1 MPNRTLVALDTMGRT
16 LRDLRVSVTDR
27 SNFRCRYCMPRERFG
42 KEHNFLPKSEILS
55 YEEIQKFVLACK
67 PLGLRKVRITGGEPL
82 LRKDLPK
89 LVRHI
94 SDLGLEVA
102 LTTNGSLLK
111 REAAS
116 LAEAG
121 LERVTI
127 SLDAVDQELHSSITD
142 SNVTVTDILDGIQ
155 DAISRGLG
163 PVKVNCV
170 VRRGVNESQ
179 IPKLVRQ
186 FRGTGAIV
194 RFIEFMDVGAT
205 NGWTPGQVVP
215 TSEILDFLS
224 KEFDLVPIMRDS
236 PSDVATR
243 WGHSDG
249 SGEIGFISSVSQPF
263 CGDCVRARLSSNGNL
278 VTCLFTS
285 VGHDMSELIRGE
297 EDVSKLTEAIKQVW
311 TRRSDM
317 YSEERSSSAYSLPR
331 VEMSYI
337 GG

>member
-1 MPNRTLVALDTMGRT
+1 MPNRTHVALDTMGRP

-27 SNFRCRYCMPRERFG
+27 CNFRCRYCMPRERFG
-42 KEHNFLPKSEILS
+42 NEHNFLPKSEILS

-89 LVRHI
+89 LVRYI

-102 LTTNGSLLK
+102 LTTNGSFLK
-111 REAAS
+111 REAAR

-121 LERVTI
+121 LDRVTI
-127 SLDAVDQELHSSITD
+127 SLDAVDQELHSRITD
-142 SNVTVTDILDGIQ
+142 SNVTVADILDGIHE
-155 DAISRGLG
+155 AISRGLG

-170 VRRGVNESQ
+170 VQRGVNESQ
-179 IPKLVRQ
+179 IPKLIRQ

-205 NGWTPGQVVP
+205 NGWTRGQVVP
-215 TSEILDFLS
+215 TSEILEFLS
-224 KEFDLVPIMRDS
+224 DEFDLVPLMRDS
-236 PSDVATR
+236 PSDVASR

-249 SGEIGFISSVSQPF
+249 SGEVGFISSVSQPF
-263 CGDCVRARLSSNGNL
+263 CGDCVRARLSSNGKL
-278 VTCLFTS
+278 FTCLFTS
-285 VGHDMSELIRGE
+285 IGHDMSELIRGE
-297 EDVSKLTEAIKQVW
+297 GDVSNLNEAIKEVW
-311 TRRSDM
+311 TRRSDR
-317 YSEERSSSAYSLPR
+317 YSEERSSDAYSLPR

>member
-1 MPNRTLVALDTMGRT
+1 MPNRTHVALDTMGRP

-27 SNFRCRYCMPRERFG
+27 CNFRCRYCMPRERFG

-89 LVRHI
+89 LVRYI

-102 LTTNGSLLK
+102 LTTNGSFLK
-111 REAAS
+111 REAAR

-121 LERVTI
+121 LDRVTI
-127 SLDAVDQELHSSITD
+127 SLDAVDQELHSRITD
-142 SNVTVTDILDGIQ
+142 SNVTVADILDGIHE
-155 DAISRGLG
+155 AISRGLG

-170 VRRGVNESQ
+170 VQRGVNESQ

-186 FRGTGAIV
+186 FRGTEAIV
-194 RFIEFMDVGAT
+194 RFIEFMDVGGT
-205 NGWTPGQVVP
+205 NGWTRGQVVP
-215 TSEILDFLS
+215 TSDILEFLS
-224 KEFDLVPIMRDS
+224 DEFDLVPLMRDS
-236 PSDVATR
+236 PSDVASR

-249 SGEIGFISSVSQPF
+249 SGEVGFISSVSQPF
-263 CGDCVRARLSSNGNL
+263 CGDCVRARLSSNGKL
-278 VTCLFTS
+278 FTCLFTS
-285 VGHDMSELIRGE
+285 IGHDMSELIRGE
-297 EDVSKLTEAIKQVW
+297 GDVSNLNEAIKEVW
-311 TRRSDM
+311 TRRSDR
-317 YSEERSSSAYSLPR
+317 YSEERSSDAYSLPR

>member
-1 MPNRTLVALDTMGRT
+1 MPNRTHVALDTMGRP

-27 SNFRCRYCMPRERFG
+27 CNFRCRYCMPRESFG

-89 LVRHI
+89 LVRYI

-102 LTTNGSLLK
+102 LTTNGSFLK
-111 REAAS
+111 REAAR

-121 LERVTI
+121 LDRVTI
-127 SLDAVDQELHSSITD
+127 SLDAVDQELHSRITD
-142 SNVTVTDILDGIQ
+142 SNVTVADILDGIHE
-155 DAISRGLG
+155 AISRGLG

-170 VRRGVNESQ
+170 VQRGVNESQ

-194 RFIEFMDVGAT
+194 RFIEFMDVGGT
-205 NGWTPGQVVP
+205 NGWTRGQVVP
-215 TSEILDFLS
+215 TSEILEFLS
-224 KEFDLVPIMRDS
+224 DEFDLVPLMRDS
-236 PSDVATR
+236 PSDVASR

-249 SGEIGFISSVSQPF
+249 SGEVGFISSVSQPF
-263 CGDCVRARLSSNGNL
+263 CGDCVRARLSSNGKL
-278 VTCLFTS
+278 FTCLFTS
-285 VGHDMSELIRGE
+285 IGHDMSELIRDEG
-297 EDVSKLTEAIKQVW
+297 DVSNLNEAIKEVW
-311 TRRSDM
+311 TRRSDR
-317 YSEERSSSAYSLPR
+317 YSEERSSDVYSLPR

>member
-1 MPNRTLVALDTMGRT
+1 MPNRTHVALDTMGRP

-27 SNFRCRYCMPRERFG
+27 CNFRCRYCMPRERFG

-89 LVRHI
+89 LVRYI

-102 LTTNGSLLK
+102 LTTNGSFLK
-111 REAAS
+111 REAAR

-121 LERVTI
+121 LDRVTI
-127 SLDAVDQELHSSITD
+127 SLDAVDQELHSRITD
-142 SNVTVTDILDGIQ
+142 SNVTVADILDGIHE
-155 DAISRGLG
+155 AISHGLG

-170 VRRGVNESQ
+170 VQRGVNESQ

-194 RFIEFMDVGAT
+194 RFIEFMDVGRT
-205 NGWTPGQVVP
+205 NGWTRGQVVP
-215 TSEILDFLS
+215 TSDILEFLS
-224 KEFDLVPIMRDS
+224 DEFDLVPLMRDS
-236 PSDVATR
+236 PSDVASR

-249 SGEIGFISSVSQPF
+249 SGEVGFISSVSQPF
-263 CGDCVRARLSSNGNL
+263 CGDCVRARLSSNGKL
-278 VTCLFTS
+278 FTCLFTS
-285 VGHDMSELIRGE
+285 IGHDMSELIRGE
-297 EDVSKLTEAIKQVW
+297 GDVSNLNEAIKEVW
-311 TRRSDM
+311 TRRSDR
-317 YSEERSSSAYSLPR
+317 YSEDRSSDTYSLPR

>member
-1 MPNRTLVALDTMGRT
+1 MPNRTHVALDTMGRP

-27 SNFRCRYCMPRERFG
+27 CNFRCRYCMPRERFG

-89 LVRHI
+89 LVRYI

-102 LTTNGSLLK
+102 LTTNGSFLK
-111 REAAS
+111 REAAR

-121 LERVTI
+121 LDRVTI
-127 SLDAVDQELHSSITD
+127 SLDAVDQELHSRITD
-142 SNVTVTDILDGIQ
+142 SNVTVADILDGIHE
-155 DAISRGLG
+155 AISRGLG

-170 VRRGVNESQ
+170 VQRGVNESQ

-205 NGWTPGQVVP
+205 NGWTRGQVVP
-215 TSEILDFLS
+215 TSEILEFLS
-224 KEFDLVPIMRDS
+224 DEFDLVPLMRDS
-236 PSDVATR
+236 PSDVASR

-249 SGEIGFISSVSQPF
+249 SGEVGFISSVSQPF
-263 CGDCVRARLSSNGNL
+263 CGDCVRARLSSNGKL
-278 VTCLFTS
+278 FTCLFTS
-285 VGHDMSELIRGE
+285 IGHDMSELIRGE
-297 EDVSKLTEAIKQVW
+297 GDVSNLNEAIKEVW
-311 TRRSDM
+311 TRRSDR
-317 YSEERSSSAYSLPR
+317 YSEDSSSDAYSLPR

>member
-1 MPNRTLVALDTMGRT
+1 MPNRTHVTLDTMGRP

-27 SNFRCRYCMPRERFG
+27 CNFRCRYCMPRERFG

-89 LVRHI
+89 LVRYI

-102 LTTNGSLLK
+102 LTTNGSFLK
-111 REAAS
+111 REAAR

-121 LERVTI
+121 LDRVTI
-127 SLDAVDQELHSSITD
+127 SLDAVDQELHSRITD
-142 SNVTVTDILDGIQ
+142 SNVTVADILDGIHE
-155 DAISRGLG
+155 AISRGLG

-170 VRRGVNESQ
+170 VQRGVNESQ

-194 RFIEFMDVGAT
+194 RFIEFMDVGGT
-205 NGWTPGQVVP
+205 NGWTRGQVVP
-215 TSEILDFLS
+215 TSEILEFLS
-224 KEFDLVPIMRDS
+224 DEFDLVPLMRDS
-236 PSDVATR
+236 PSDVASR

-249 SGEIGFISSVSQPF
+249 SGEVGFISSVSQPF
-263 CGDCVRARLSSNGNL
+263 CGDCVRARLSSNGKL
-278 VTCLFTS
+278 FTCLFTS
-285 VGHDMSELIRGE
+285 IGHDMSELIRDEG
-297 EDVSKLTEAIKQVW
+297 DVSNLNEAIKEVW
-311 TRRSDM
+311 TRRSDR
-317 YSEERSSSAYSLPR
+317 YSEERSSDVYSLPR

>member
-1 MPNRTLVALDTMGRT
+1 MPNRTHVALDTMGRP

-27 SNFRCRYCMPRERFG
+27 CNFRCRYCMPRERFG

-89 LVRHI
+89 LVRYI

-102 LTTNGSLLK
+102 LTTNGSFLK
-111 REAAS
+111 REAAR

-121 LERVTI
+121 LDRVTI
-127 SLDAVDQELHSSITD
+127 SLDAVDQELHSRITD
-142 SNVTVTDILDGIQ
+142 SNVTVADILDGIHE
-155 DAISRGLG
+155 AISRGLG

-170 VRRGVNESQ
+170 VQRGVNESQ

-194 RFIEFMDVGAT
+194 RFIEFMDVGGT
-205 NGWTPGQVVP
+205 NGWTRGQVVP
-215 TSEILDFLS
+215 TSDILEFLS
-224 KEFDLVPIMRDS
+224 DEFDLVPLMRDS
-236 PSDVATR
+236 PSDVASR

-249 SGEIGFISSVSQPF
+249 SGEVGFISSVSQPF
-263 CGDCVRARLSSNGNL
+263 CGDCVRARLSSNGKL
-278 VTCLFTS
+278 FTCLFTS
-285 VGHDMSELIRGE
+285 IGHDMSELIRGE
-297 EDVSKLTEAIKQVW
+297 GDVSNLNEAIKEVW
-311 TRRSDM
+311 TRRSDR
-317 YSEERSSSAYSLPR
+317 YSEERSSDVYSLPR

>member
-1 MPNRTLVALDTMGRT
+1 MGRP

-27 SNFRCRYCMPRERFG
+27 CNFRCRYCMPRERFG

-89 LVRHI
+89 LVRYI

-102 LTTNGSLLK
+102 LTTNGSFLK
-111 REAAS
+111 REAAR
-116 LAEAG
+116 LAESG
-121 LERVTI
+121 LDRVTI
-127 SLDAVDQELHSSITD
+127 SLDAVDQELHSRITD
-142 SNVTVTDILDGIQ
+142 SNVTVADILDGIHE
-155 DAISRGLG
+155 AISRGLG

-170 VRRGVNESQ
+170 VQRGVNESQ

-205 NGWTPGQVVP
+205 NGWTRGQVVP
-215 TSEILDFLS
+215 TSEILEFLS
-224 KEFDLVPIMRDS
+224 DEFDLVPLMRDS
-236 PSDVATR
+236 PSDVASR

-249 SGEIGFISSVSQPF
+249 SGEVGFISSVSQPF
-263 CGDCVRARLSSNGNL
+263 CGDCVRARLSSNGKL
-278 VTCLFTS
+278 FTCLFTS
-285 VGHDMSELIRGE
+285 IGHDMSELIRGE
-297 EDVSKLTEAIKQVW
+297 GDVSDLNEAIKEVW
-311 TRRSDM
+311 TRRSDR
-317 YSEERSSSAYSLPR
+317 YSEERSSDVYSLPR

>member
-1 MPNRTLVALDTMGRT
+1 MPNRTHVALDTMGRP

-27 SNFRCRYCMPRERFG
+27 CNFRCRYCMPRERFG

-89 LVRHI
+89 LVRYI

-102 LTTNGSLLK
+102 LTTNGSFLK
-111 REAAS
+111 REAAR
-116 LAEAG
+116 LAESG
-121 LERVTI
+121 LDRVTI
-127 SLDAVDQELHSSITD
+127 SLDAVDQELHSRITD
-142 SNVTVTDILDGIQ
+142 SNVTVADILDGIHE
-155 DAISRGLG
+155 AISRDLG

-170 VRRGVNESQ
+170 VQRGVNESQ

-205 NGWTPGQVVP
+205 NGWTRGQVVP
-215 TSEILDFLS
+215 TSEILEFLS
-224 KEFDLVPIMRDS
+224 DEFDLVPLMRDS
-236 PSDVATR
+236 PSDVASR

-249 SGEIGFISSVSQPF
+249 SGEVGFISSVSQPF
-263 CGDCVRARLSSNGNL
+263 CGDCVRARLSSNGKL
-278 VTCLFTS
+278 FTCLFTS
-285 VGHDMSELIRGE
+285 IGHDMSELIRGE
-297 EDVSKLTEAIKQVW
+297 GDVSDLNEAIKEVW
-311 TRRSDM
+311 TRRSDR
-317 YSEERSSSAYSLPR
+317 YSEERSSDAYSLPR

>member
-1 MPNRTLVALDTMGRT
+1 MPNRTHVALDTMGRP

-27 SNFRCRYCMPRERFG
+27 CNFRCRYCMPRERFG

-89 LVRHI
+89 LVRYI

-102 LTTNGSLLK
+102 LTTNGSFLK
-111 REAAS
+111 REAAR

-121 LERVTI
+121 LDRVTI
-127 SLDAVDQELHSSITD
+127 SLDAVDQELHSRITD
-142 SNVTVTDILDGIQ
+142 SNVTVADILDGIHE
-155 DAISRGLG
+155 AISRGLG

-170 VRRGVNESQ
+170 VQRGVNESQ

-205 NGWTPGQVVP
+205 NGWTRGEVVP
-215 TSEILDFLS
+215 TSEILEFLS
-224 KEFDLVPIMRDS
+224 DEFDLVPLMRDS
-236 PSDVATR
+236 PSDVASR

-249 SGEIGFISSVSQPF
+249 SGEVGFISSVSQPF
-263 CGDCVRARLSSNGNL
+263 CGDCVRARLSSNGKL
-278 VTCLFTS
+278 FTCLFTS
-285 VGHDMSELIRGE
+285 IGHDMSELIRGE
-297 EDVSKLTEAIKQVW
+297 GDVSNLNEAIKEVW
-311 TRRSDM
+311 TRRSDR
-317 YSEERSSSAYSLPR
+317 YSEDRSSDAYSLPR

>member
-1 MPNRTLVALDTMGRT
+1 MPNRTHVALDTMGRP

-27 SNFRCRYCMPRERFG
+27 CNFRCRYCMPRESFG

-89 LVRHI
+89 LVRYI
-94 SDLGLEVA
+94 SDLGIEVA
-102 LTTNGSLLK
+102 LTTNGSFLK
-111 REAAS
+111 REAAR

-121 LERVTI
+121 LDRVTI
-127 SLDAVDQELHSSITD
+127 SLDAVDQELHSRITD
-142 SNVTVTDILDGIQ
+142 SNVTVIDIIDGIHE
-155 DAISRGLG
+155 AISRGLG

-170 VRRGVNESQ
+170 VQRGVNESQ
-179 IPKLVRQ
+179 ITKLVRQ

-194 RFIEFMDVGAT
+194 RFIEFMDVGGT
-205 NGWTPGQVVP
+205 NGWTRGQVVP
-215 TSEILDFLS
+215 TSEILEFLS
-224 KEFDLVPIMRDS
+224 DEFDLVPLMRDS
-236 PSDVATR
+236 PSDVASR

-249 SGEIGFISSVSQPF
+249 SGEVGFISSVSQPF
-263 CGDCVRARLSSNGNL
+263 CGDCVRARLSSNGKL
-278 VTCLFTS
+278 FTCLFTS
-285 VGHDMSELIRGE
+285 IGHDMSELIRDEG
-297 EDVSKLTEAIKQVW
+297 DVSNLNEAIKEVW
-311 TRRSDM
+311 TRRSDR
-317 YSEERSSSAYSLPR
+317 YSEERSSDVYSLPR

>member
-1 MPNRTLVALDTMGRT
+1 MPNRTHVALDTMGRP

-27 SNFRCRYCMPRERFG
+27 CNFRCRYCMPRERFG

-89 LVRHI
+89 LVRYI

-102 LTTNGSLLK
+102 LTTNGSFLK
-111 REAAS
+111 REAAR

-121 LERVTI
+121 LDRVTI
-127 SLDAVDQELHSSITD
+127 SLDAVDQELHSRITD
-142 SNVTVTDILDGIQ
+142 SNVTVADILDGIHE
-155 DAISRGLG
+155 AISRGLG

-170 VRRGVNESQ
+170 VQRGVNESQ
-179 IPKLVRQ
+179 ITKLVRQ

-194 RFIEFMDVGAT
+194 RFIEFMDVGGT
-205 NGWTPGQVVP
+205 NGWTRGQVVP
-215 TSEILDFLS
+215 TSEILEFLS
-224 KEFDLVPIMRDS
+224 DEFDLVPLMRDS
-236 PSDVATR
+236 PSDVASR

-249 SGEIGFISSVSQPF
+249 SGEVGFISSVSQPF
-263 CGDCVRARLSSNGNL
+263 CGDCVRARLSSNGKL
-278 VTCLFTS
+278 FTCLFTS
-285 VGHDMSELIRGE
+285 IGHDMSELIRGE
-297 EDVSKLTEAIKQVW
+297 GDVSNLNEAIKEVW
-311 TRRSDM
+311 TRRSDR
-317 YSEERSSSAYSLPR
+317 YSEDRSSDAYSLPR

>member
-1 MPNRTLVALDTMGRT
+1 MPNRTHVALDTMGRP

-27 SNFRCRYCMPRERFG
+27 CNFRCRYCMPRERFG

-89 LVRHI
+89 LVRYI

-102 LTTNGSLLK
+102 LTTNGSFLK
-111 REAAS
+111 REAAR

-121 LERVTI
+121 LDRVTI
-127 SLDAVDQELHSSITD
+127 SLDAVDQELHSRITD
-142 SNVTVTDILDGIQ
+142 SNVTVADILDGIHE
-155 DAISRGLG
+155 AISRGLG

-170 VRRGVNESQ
+170 VQRGVNESQ

-194 RFIEFMDVGAT
+194 RFIEFMDVGGT
-205 NGWTPGQVVP
+205 NGWTRGQVVP
-215 TSEILDFLS
+215 TSDILEFLS
-224 KEFDLVPIMRDS
+224 DEFDLVPLMRDS
-236 PSDVATR
+236 PSDVASR

-249 SGEIGFISSVSQPF
+249 SGEVGFISSVSQPF
-263 CGDCVRARLSSNGNL
+263 CGDCVRARLSSNGKL
-278 VTCLFTS
+278 FTCLFTS
-285 VGHDMSELIRGE
+285 IGHDMSELIRDEG
-297 EDVSKLTEAIKQVW
+297 DVSNLNEAIKEVW
-311 TRRSDM
+311 TRRSDR
-317 YSEERSSSAYSLPR
+317 YSEDRSSDTYSLPR

>member
-1 MPNRTLVALDTMGRT
+1 MGRP

-27 SNFRCRYCMPRERFG
+27 CNFRCRYCMPRERFG

-89 LVRHI
+89 LVRYI

-102 LTTNGSLLK
+102 LTTNGSFLK
-111 REAAS
+111 REAAR

-121 LERVTI
+121 LDRVTI
-127 SLDAVDQELHSSITD
+127 SLDAVDQELHSRITD
-142 SNVTVTDILDGIQ
+142 SNVTVADILDGIHE
-155 DAISRGLG
+155 AISRGLG

-170 VRRGVNESQ
+170 VQRGVNESQ

-194 RFIEFMDVGAT
+194 RFIEFMDVGGT
-205 NGWTPGQVVP
+205 NGWTRGQVVP
-215 TSEILDFLS
+215 TSDILEFLS
-224 KEFDLVPIMRDS
+224 DEFDLVPLMRDS
-236 PSDVATR
+236 PSDVASR

-249 SGEIGFISSVSQPF
+249 SGEVGFISSVSQPF
-263 CGDCVRARLSSNGNL
+263 CGDCVRARLSSNGKL
-278 VTCLFTS
+278 FTCLFTS
-285 VGHDMSELIRGE
+285 IGHDMSELIRGE
-297 EDVSKLTEAIKQVW
+297 GDVSNLNEAIKEVW
-311 TRRSDM
+311 TRRSDR
-317 YSEERSSSAYSLPR
+317 YSEDRSSDTYSLPR